1 MSDIR
6 GLFCKRVQN
15 KHYIRSLM
23 LGPVIEMNE
32 GDANTLEMTGSHVCL
47 HWTQL
52 LIIYQE
58 LDDDSYVHV
67 QILL

>member
-1 MSDIR
+1 
-6 GLFCKRVQN
+6 
-15 KHYIRSLM
+15 
-23 LGPVIEMNE
+23 
-32 GDANTLEMTGSHVCL
+32 L

-67 QILL
+67 QILLWELTLL